1 MKERLGGAADPLY
14 IGVGEVAY
22 EARLPNL
29 NCSTLITCFNR
40 KPINTLPLTF
50 CVNGADIWQTW
61 GTPSD
66 YKILH
71 TFPDYKPYF
80 S

>member
-1 MKERLGGAADPLY
+1 MKERLGGAANQLST
-14 IGVGEVAY
+14 GVGEVAY
-22 EARLPNL
+22 EARLLNL
-29 NCSTLITCFNR
+29 NCSTLIIR

-50 CVNGADIWQTW
+50 CVNGADKWQIW
-61 GTPSD
+61 GTPTD
-66 YKILH
+66 YTNLH